1 MDADSVLRA
10 SALSCSAVGPPWARM
25 MLEDER
31 TTVLG
36 KTSLH
41 VLSDGVHL
49 FRVLD
54 YFEDRV
60 AA

>member
-1 MDADSVLRA
+1 
-10 SALSCSAVGPPWARM
+10 M